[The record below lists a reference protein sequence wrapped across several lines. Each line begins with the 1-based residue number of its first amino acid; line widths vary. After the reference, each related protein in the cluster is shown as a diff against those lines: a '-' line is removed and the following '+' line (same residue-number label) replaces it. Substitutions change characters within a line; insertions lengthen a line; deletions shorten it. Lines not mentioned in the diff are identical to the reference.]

1 MDSRERIIEVAAEMF
16 RIYGMKAV
24 TMDSLAGQ
32 LGMSKRTI
40 YEIFADKDELLIG
53 VLQSMSERQNK
64 LVKKVLDESGNAI
77 VAIFKLLEF
86 NREHFQNMSPA
97 FQADLKR
104 FHHSV
109 LMKKAGKSAMPDYS
123 SNKIVIEQGIKQK
136 LFRKDINADLVNR
149 SLYNIA
155 RSVMDNELYPFDLFS
170 RRDVLRNGLI
180 NYLRGISTPEG
191 IELINALEAK
201 F

>member
-16 RIYGMKAV
+16 SVYGMKAV
-24 TMDSLAGQ
+24 TMDSLAGH

-53 VLQSMSERQNK
+53 VLQSMAERQNQ
-64 LVKKVLDESGNAI
+64 LVRKVLDESGNAI
-77 VAIFKLLEF
+77 IAIFKLLEF

-97 FQADLKR
+97 FQSDLKR
-104 FHHSV
+104 FHHNV
-109 LMKKAGKSAMPDYS
+109 LIKKDGKSAMPDYS
-123 SNKIVIEQGIKQK
+123 STRIVIEKGIKQK

-149 SLYNIA
+149 NLYSIA

-170 RRDVLRNGLI
+170 RREVLKNGMI

-191 IELINALEAK
+191 IELINTLEEK

>member
-16 RIYGMKAV
+16 SIYGMKAV

-109 LMKKAGKSAMPDYS
+109 LLKKKDKSAMPDYS

-149 SLYNIA
+149 SLYGIA

-170 RRDVLRNGLI
+170 RREVLRNGFI

-191 IELINALEAK
+191 IRLINTLDEK

>member
-1 MDSRERIIEVAAEMF
+1 MDSRERIIEAAAEMF
-16 RIYGMKAV
+16 SIYGMKAV
-24 TMDSLAGQ
+24 TMDSLAGH

-53 VLQSMSERQNK
+53 VLQSMAERQNM

-77 VAIFKLLEF
+77 IAIFKLLEF

-104 FHHSV
+104 FHHHI
-109 LMKKAGKSAMPDYS
+109 LIKKSEKSAMPDYS
-123 SNKIVIEQGIKQK
+123 SNKVVIEKGIKQK

-149 SLYNIA
+149 NLFNIA

-170 RRDVLRNGLI
+170 RREVIKSGLI
-180 NYLRGISTPEG
+180 NYLRGISTPAG
-191 IELINALEAK
+191 IELINALEEK

>member
-16 RIYGMKAV
+16 STYGMKAV

-40 YEIFADKDELLIG
+40 YENFADKDELLIG
-53 VLQSMSERQNK
+53 VLQSMAERQNR
-64 LVKKVLDESGNAI
+64 LVKKVLDDTGNAI
-77 VAIFKLLEF
+77 IAIFKLLEI
-86 NREHFQNMSPA
+86 NRDHFQNMSTA
-97 FQADLKR
+97 FHADLKR
-104 FHHSV
+104 FQHSV
-109 LMKKAGKSAMPDYS
+109 LMKKAEKSMMPDYG
-123 SNKIVIEQGIKQK
+123 SNKIVIEKGIKQK

-155 RSVMDNELYPFDLFS
+155 RSLMDNELYPFDLFS
-170 RRDVLRNGLI
+170 RGEVLKNGLI

-191 IELINALEAK
+191 IELINSLEAK